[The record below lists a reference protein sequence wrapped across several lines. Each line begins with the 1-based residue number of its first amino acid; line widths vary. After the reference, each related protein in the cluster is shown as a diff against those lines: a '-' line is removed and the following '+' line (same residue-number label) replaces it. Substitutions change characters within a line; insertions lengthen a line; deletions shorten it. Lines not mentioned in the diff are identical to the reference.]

1 MANYTALAIP
11 LLLTLT
17 GAPVPAQD
25 EAAPQA
31 TETAEATPEPTER
44 AAICGNGLLEPG
56 ESCDDCAADCA
67 GASACEV
74 TDATR
79 SATFRLVPAEESYPF
94 GFAVR
99 IAYRGDKLSLPG
111 DEFAPSVSE
120 RVSVDK
126 ETSRIVARDVGHSL
140 RLVVTDGNGLVDA
153 AQVSVRF
160 DRCKGAKDEKDDA
173 VCFLEGCT
181 GRGIDI
187 EGCACELVEWR

>member
-1 MANYTALAIP
+1 MVKRTALAIP

-17 GAPVPAQD
+17 GAPVSAQD
-25 EAAPQA
+25 EAAAAA

-44 AAICGNGLLEPG
+44 AAVCGNGLLDPG
-56 ESCDDCAADCA
+56 ETCDDCADDCN

-79 SATFRLVPAEESYPF
+79 RATFRLVPAEESYPF

-99 IAYRGDKLSLPG
+99 IAYRGNKLSLPG
-111 DEFAPSVSE
+111 AEFDQAVSD
-120 RVSVDK
+120 RVTVDK

-140 RLVVTDGNGLVDA
+140 RLVVTDGNGLVEPT
-153 AQVSVRF
+153 QVTVRF

-187 EGCACELVEWR
+187 DGCACELVEWR